1 MPAAAANINSGRS
14 SISSVNFFEGAAPQ
28 FGGFVG
34 DRFAGFGGAVAHTI
48 HDALQR
54 LVHEIADF
62 PRRSRYFMAGAG
74 GKTAQPLFQIA
85 DQFFDGCDFFC
96 GR

>member
-14 SISSVNFFEGAAPQ
+14 SISSVNFLKAPLPNL
-28 FGGFVG
+28 VASSAI
-34 DRFAGFGGAVAHTI
+34 DLPASEALSRTRF